1 MGEERARS
9 AAELT
14 LESMRREIA
23 ALLHDDPEEIGTDD
37 SLIDLGLDSMRAMA
51 LVRRWQE
58 IGVRAEFSAFAAT
71 PTLAHWWDVVQR
83 SRG

>member
-1 MGEERARS
+1 MSRAET

-14 LESMRREIA
+14 LEGMRQEIA
-23 ALLHDDPEEIGTDD
+23 ALLHDDPEEIGADD

-58 IGVRAEFSAFAAT
+58 IGVRAEFSAFAEN
-71 PTLAHWWDVVQR
+71 PTLAHWWDVVRR